1 MEDICIF
8 GNNEILKERLVNPI
22 FVCVISYTATCEIA
36 GITVAGASPD
46 LLKFTSPA
54 DSEFL
59 YYGRCK
65 CVDTIPVTPDGKP
78 TPALITRVALKAGQ
92 LPVLIVDAGARIKP
106 SIPYISFGLQP
117 GRNIVT
123 ENTMDVNIAMQAFE
137 FGVLLGKQLA
147 ALSDMVIL
155 GESIAGGTTTALAVL
170 CALGIDAKFKIS
182 SSMPKNPHELK
193 NEVVASALERAGIIS
208 RRKISALEAVA
219 SVGDPMM
226 PSVAG
231 IAHGATASGC
241 RVMLAGGTQMTAIV
255 AILKNMGKSL
265 KDLCIGTTS
274 YVANDSSSDLRDLLS
289 AIAPQIPILSCE
301 LHLNQSSKPG
311 LQAFA
316 KGFVKEGVGAGGTC
330 LATMIKSGGNITGT
344 WLMKAIEKEYE
355 NFIEM
360 KHN

>member
-1 MEDICIF
+1 
-8 GNNEILKERLVNPI
+8 
-22 FVCVISYTATCEIA
+22 
-36 GITVAGASPD
+36 
-46 LLKFTSPA
+46 
-54 DSEFL
+54 
-59 YYGRCK
+59 
-65 CVDTIPVTPDGKP
+65 
-78 TPALITRVALKAGQ
+78 
-92 LPVLIVDAGARIKP
+92 VLIVDAGARIKP

-208 RRKISALEAVA
+208 GRKISALEAVA

-274 YVANDSSSDLRDLLS
+274 YVANDPSSDLRYLLS

>member
-1 MEDICIF
+1 
-8 GNNEILKERLVNPI
+8 
-22 FVCVISYTATCEIA
+22 
-36 GITVAGASPD
+36 
-46 LLKFTSPA
+46 
-54 DSEFL
+54 
-59 YYGRCK
+59 
-65 CVDTIPVTPDGKP
+65 
-78 TPALITRVALKAGQ
+78 
-92 LPVLIVDAGARIKP
+92 
-106 SIPYISFGLQP
+106 
-117 GRNIVT
+117 
-123 ENTMDVNIAMQAFE
+123 
-137 FGVLLGKQLA
+137 
-147 ALSDMVIL
+147 
-155 GESIAGGTTTALAVL
+155 
-170 CALGIDAKFKIS
+170 
-182 SSMPKNPHELK
+182 
-193 NEVVASALERAGIIS
+193 
-208 RRKISALEAVA
+208 
-219 SVGDPMM
+219 M

-274 YVANDSSSDLRDLLS
+274 YVANDPSSDLRYLLS